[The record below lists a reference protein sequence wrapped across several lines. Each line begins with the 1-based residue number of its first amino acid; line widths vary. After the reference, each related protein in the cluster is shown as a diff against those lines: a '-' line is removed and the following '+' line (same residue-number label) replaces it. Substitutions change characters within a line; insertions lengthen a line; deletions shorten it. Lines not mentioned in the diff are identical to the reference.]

1 VLEERQTTFDD
12 DGRAIMSA
20 TISRFYSDRTATP
33 TTGALDTNADSDRLM
48 YTAAY
53 VLGRIRI
60 TATWYDEFDRTLD
73 VVRYGTNHAT
83 DNVAT
88 FDRDG
93 LSVPSRSG
101 TALRTTYSYN
111 TDGTLKDVTD
121 PKGIVTRTE
130 YDALGR
136 TTKVIANYTDGT
148 PGGGTNGDEDQTVA
162 YGYTDGLQTSITA
175 DLPSPE
181 TDQVTT
187 YFYGTQKGTPSAS
200 KLATGHLLRAVKYP
214 DSTNAGTTTAYI
226 DGTSDA
232 DVVSHSYNAQGQ
244 ETRKKDQAGNVLES
258 DYDLSGRLI
267 ARKATTIDADFDD
280 EVQLIQTT
288 YDSLGRRETVTQRAS
303 TSVDGSGIANGTIID
318 QVKYLYDGWGNV
330 TNFRQDL
337 DSAVG
342 GSGYREVAYSYAKAT
357 NGRNTIRRAEMT
369 LPDGTTY
376 DYFYR
381 GGNWHD
387 EEASRVTTIK
397 DAYDVDIVNYDYN
410 GVGQVVRTQYDEVD
424 VFSKAYNGTGTTF
437 SALDQFNRTVVSRWT
452 KALATNR
459 NFYKVDVGYDEN
471 SNVTYQ
477 DDGVHTGHDVL
488 YANDDLNRLIGA
500 EEGTLTG
507 GPPPT
512 SITSRTRNQVW
523 GLNQTG
529 NWNTNLVDLDGDN
542 DGADADELNETRT
555 HNAANELGARDIDSD
570 TSDDYSLAYDE
581 VGNMTDDGEDY
592 EYVWD
597 VFGRLRAVYVRGT
610 SPAKSD
616 LVSEYRYN
624 GLGYL
629 VTRHQDTDTDGDV
642 DGSDVTF
649 ETVFDERWRAVATY
663 RSGDTD
669 PKELFL
675 RHAAGAGGFGGSSYI
690 DHVVLRD
697 RDATNGWAGAADGT
711 LEERVYYCQNW
722 RADVV
727 ALIDAAG
734 GMLEWV
740 KYSAYG
746 VPFGLPAKD
755 ADSDGDYDS
764 ADDSAISGWGAYD
777 VRGDVNLDGVVD
789 GGDTAATVSLGRG
802 ALTSTGVGNRLGY
815 AGYEGDLVLSFKWH
829 VRHRLFDSVVG
840 GWLRRDP
847 IEYADSNN
855 LLEYVASRSLVAS
868 DPSGLIGGQ
877 QGPNG
882 EGWAN
887 LTGKCPAFGAVTPIG
902 SDGGWRLGGRIE
914 EMKSGTCPD
923 DPECKFLVKLGIER
937 QLAQGGWKPIPPN
950 EERTGAAPKWED
962 SHARWHG
969 TQTGGDVTWTS
980 GGSSP
985 TTFNSDWAPSQVDEP
1000 GFPTNTLVIGS
1011 GVDGKS
1017 QSQPLGVYTLGCN
1030 DMKNFVLSVQ
1040 SSEPVPEVV
1049 NGSPSGESFVRT
1061 VVARVELSCGSCV
1074 GMSGRKSEVYP
1085 PSQY

>member
-1 VLEERQTTFDD
+1 
-12 DGRAIMSA
+12 
-20 TISRFYSDRTATP
+20 
-33 TTGALDTNADSDRLM
+33 
-48 YTAAY
+48 
-53 VLGRIRI
+53 
-60 TATWYDEFDRTLD
+60 
-73 VVRYGTNHAT
+73 
-83 DNVAT
+83 
-88 FDRDG
+88 
-93 LSVPSRSG
+93 
-101 TALRTTYSYN
+101 
-111 TDGTLKDVTD
+111 
-121 PKGIVTRTE
+121 
-130 YDALGR
+130 
-136 TTKVIANYTDGT
+136 
-148 PGGGTNGDEDQTVA
+148 VA

-175 DLPSPE
+175 ELPSPE

-187 YFYGTQKGTPSAS
+187 CFYGTQKGTPSAS

-214 DSTNAGTTTAYI
+214 DSTNSGTTTAYI

-244 ETRKKDQAGNVLES
+244 ETRKKEQAGNVLES

-342 GSGYREVAYSYAKAT
+342 GSGYREVAYTYAKAT

-369 LPDGTTY
+369 LPDGTAY
-376 DYFYR
+376 DYLYR

-424 VFSKAYNGTGTTF
+424 VFSKTYNGTGTTF
-437 SALDQFNRTVVSRWT
+437 AALDRFDRTVISRWT
-452 KALATNR
+452 KALTPNIT
-459 NFYKVDVGYDEN
+459 FYRVDVGYDEN
-471 SNVTYQ
+471 SNITYQ
-477 DDGVHTGHDVL
+477 DDVVHSGHDVL
-488 YANDDLNRLIGA
+488 YTNDDLNRLIGA

-555 HNAANELGARDIDSD
+555 HNAVNELGARDIDSD

-581 VGNMTDDGEDY
+581 VGNMIDDGEDC

-597 VFGRLRAVYVRGT
+597 VFGRLRAVYVRNT

-629 VTRHQDTDTDGDV
+629 VSRHQDTNTDGDV

-649 ETVFDERWRAVATY
+649 ETVFDERWRAVAIY
-663 RSGDTD
+663 RSGDSD

-675 RHAAGAGGFGGSSYI
+675 QHAAGASGFGGSSYI

-697 RDATNGWAGAADGT
+697 RDATNGWAGATDGT

-727 ALIDAAG
+727 ALIDGAG
-734 GMLEWV
+734 GLLEWV

-764 ADDSAISGWGAYD
+764 VDDTVISGWGAYD
-777 VRGDVNLDGVVD
+777 VRGDVNLDGVID
-789 GGDTAATVSLGRG
+789 GGDTATSQALGRG
-802 ALTSTGVGNRLGY
+802 ALSSNGVGNRKGY
-815 AGYEGDLVLSFKWH
+815 AGYEADAKLAGAKWH
-829 VRHRLFDSVVG
+829 VRHRVLCSTNG
-840 GWLRRDP
+840 YWLSMDP
-847 IEYADSNN
+847 
-855 LLEYVASRSLVAS
+855 LEYVDGPNRLQYCGSLPLAATDS
-868 DPSGLIGGQ
+868 SGLMRAERATTKEVKCTSGFDLSLYGIGITNQNAACGINCNWNMPLEKKYKEGPAPNFLIGVIVQKVKIWASWCPCPETTQTFQCQ
-877 QGPNG
+877 QDSVEFF
-882 EGWAN
+882 EGWMMDSMHIPSDTLGAGFQWGIASMVKTAEAKFYSRRSPLYGEAREFILHGN
-887 LTGKCPAFGAVTPIG
+887 TGPGAPGPFMSSSTTGGSTWTTHPLDWWSSQGEDESAPLRTARSDGECCPIG
-902 SDGGWRLGGRIE
+902 
-914 EMKSGTCPD
+914 P
-923 DPECKFLVKLGIER
+923 
-937 QLAQGGWKPIPPN
+937 PIC
-950 EERTGAAPKWED
+950 
-962 SHARWHG
+962 H
-969 TQTGGDVTWTS
+969 
-980 GGSSP
+980 
-985 TTFNSDWAPSQVDEP
+985 NSCTP
-1000 GFPTNTLVIGS
+1000 
-1011 GVDGKS
+1011 
-1017 QSQPLGVYTLGCN
+1017 
-1030 DMKNFVLSVQ
+1030 
-1040 SSEPVPEVV
+1040 
-1049 NGSPSGESFVRT
+1049 
-1061 VVARVELSCGSCV
+1061 
-1074 GMSGRKSEVYP
+1074 
-1085 PSQY
+1085 